1 SIDRFV
7 NSVKAGAKE
16 AAAVAAPSAPE
27 PINRPTNPH
36 PPGTTG
42 TSPAEK
48 TAKELVGVF
57 TDAQVAYDSLADDM
71 SDGVVL
77 DVETRTDK
85 IQKALD
91 YVDALQAQGIDL
103 GKIGV
108 DVSSLDPLRDF
119 LKQIRT
125 KDVRGRIDITTN
137 ATEAKSALNSLRNEA
152 EDGIDTAIN
161 VDRTEL
167 DENLQSLQI
176 LSDEEAFS
184 ISVDLKGAAKASRQ
198 IAILKKQ
205 AGTIAQQA
213 QQPAAVGSDVEATE
227 AQRQA
232 QARVQEKLARISQTY
247 MTERQLEI

>member
-1 SIDRFV
+1 
-7 NSVKAGAKE
+7 
-16 AAAVAAPSAPE
+16 
-27 PINRPTNPH
+27 
-36 PPGTTG
+36 
-42 TSPAEK
+42 
-48 TAKELVGVF
+48 
-57 TDAQVAYDSLADDM
+57 
-71 SDGVVL
+71 
-77 DVETRTDK
+77 
-85 IQKALD
+85 AL
-91 YVDALQAQGIDL
+91 
-103 GKIGV
+103 
-108 DVSSLDPLRDF
+108 S
-119 LKQIRT
+119 
-125 KDVRGRIDITTN
+125 
-137 ATEAKSALNSLRNEA
+137 SLRNEA

-247 MTERQLEI
+247 MTERQLEIQHHQERMQFITAAEQSKLDLHANFNELQEKEKERHAKAMKTIEAQSAKGMRTQYSGFLGQMERLDDMSMTGRFNTIAGGLAQITAAGSRHNKKMFELNKAAGIAQAIVSTFIGANKAWELGPLIGPPLAAMVIAAG